1 MERIWIYQAD
11 RELNEGEKAH
21 VLAKLDQFV
30 SQWHAHGK
38 QLAAWAEVRYGYF
51 IIIAVNEAVAPPTG
65 CSIDKSVHLLK
76 ELERELQVSL
86 FDRMQIAY
94 RDGEAIRVVPRS
106 VFEKLLTEGDVTGDT
121 IVFNNLVQYSSALQT
136 DWEVPLKKS
145 WLAKVF
151 AA

>member
-1 MERIWIYQAD
+1 MERIWIYQAG
-11 RELNEGEKAH
+11 RELNNQEEAH

-51 IIIAVNEAVAPPTG
+51 IIIAVNESAAPPTG

-76 ELERELQVSL
+76 ELEQELQVSL

-94 RDGEAIRVVPRS
+94 RDGEVVRVVSRP
-106 VFEKLLTEGDVTGDT
+106 VFEQRIAEGEINEDT
-121 IVFNNLVQYSSALQT
+121 LVFNNLIQYSAALQT
-136 DWEVPLKKS
+136 EWEVPFRKS
-145 WLAKVF
+145 WHAKVF
-151 AA
+151 AV

>member
-11 RELNEGEKAH
+11 RELNEQEKEH
-21 VLAKLDQFV
+21 VLAKLDQFI

-51 IIIAVNEAVAPPTG
+51 IIIAVNEAVALPTG

-76 ELERELQVSL
+76 ELEQELQVSL

-94 RDGEAIRVVPRS
+94 RDGERIRIAPRP
-106 VFEKLLTEGDVTGDT
+106 VFEKLIAGGEVNRDT
-121 IVFNNLVQYSSALQT
+121 IVFNNLIQYSPDLQSE
-136 DWEVPLKKS
+136 WEVPLSKS
-145 WLAKVF
+145 WHARVF
-151 AA
+151 TV